1 MHRRSF
7 LTLSALTL
15 AGCGSRPRRLTVA
28 AAANL
33 TNAFDQI
40 GRAFKEESGIEVTF
54 SYGPT
59 AALAKQIE
67 NGAPMDVFAAA
78 DAEHVDDL
86 LVGGHIAPGTRA
98 IYAKGLL
105 AMWAPAGKVK
115 TLADLASPEVKFV
128 AVAQPDLAPYGRAA
142 VDALKAAGLWDTVQ
156 PKVVY
161 ANSVSQAKQLASTGN
176 AEAALTA
183 YSLVFKEEGTVLRV
197 DPKLYAPIE
206 QALGVVANS
215 PHEAEARAFAA
226 FVLGPKGKSI
236 LAENGYAE

>member
-1 MHRRSF
+1 MQRRYF
-7 LTLSALTL
+7 LTLGALTL
-15 AGCGSRPRRLTVA
+15 AGCSNKPRALTVA

-33 TNAFDQI
+33 TETFDQI
-40 GRAFKEESGIEVTF
+40 GRAFKDESGIEVTF

-59 AALAKQIE
+59 GALAKQIE

-78 DAEHVDDL
+78 DTDHVDEL

-105 AMWAPAGKVK
+105 ALWAPAG
-115 TLADLASPEVKFV
+115 TIQALADLASPEVKFV
-128 AVAQPDLAPYGRAA
+128 AIAQPELAPYGKAA
-142 VDALKAAGLWDTVQ
+142 VDALKAAGLWEKVQ

-161 ANSVSQAKQLASTGN
+161 ANSVSQAKQLASTGT
-176 AEAALTA
+176 AEVTLTA
-183 YSLVFKEEGTVLRV
+183 YSLVFKEAGTVQRV

-215 PHEAEARAFAA
+215 PYDAEARAFAA

-236 LAENGYAE
+236 LAENGYGQ

>member
-1 MHRRSF
+1 M
-7 LTLSALTL
+7 
-15 AGCGSRPRRLTVA
+15 A
-28 AAANL
+28 AATNL
-33 TNAFDQI
+33 TDAFDQI
-40 GRAFKEESGIEVTF
+40 GKAFKEESGIEVTF

-78 DAEHVDDL
+78 DTDHVDAL
-86 LVGGHIAPGTRA
+86 LVAGHIAPGTRA

-115 TLADLASPEVKFV
+115 TLADLASPEVKYV
-128 AVAQPDLAPYGRAA
+128 AVAQPALAPYGKAA
-142 VDALKAAGLWDTVQ
+142 VDSLKAAGLWDKVQ
-156 PKVVY
+156 PKIVY
-161 ANSVSQAKQLASTGN
+161 ANSVAQAKQLASTGN
-176 AEAALTA
+176 AEVALTA

-197 DPKLYAPIE
+197 DRKLYGPIE

-215 PHEAEARAFAA
+215 PHDAEARAFAN

-236 LAENGYAE
+236 LSQSGYVE

>member
-1 MHRRSF
+1 MHRRHF
-7 LTLSALTL
+7 LTFSGLVLT
-15 AGCGSRPRRLTVA
+15 GCSIEPRKLTVA

-33 TNAFDQI
+33 TAAFDQV
-40 GRAFKEESGIEVTF
+40 GKAFKEESGIEPTF

-78 DAEHVDDL
+78 DTEHVDQL

-98 IYAKGLL
+98 IYAKGVL
-105 AMWAPAGKVK
+105 AMWAPEAKIR
-115 TLADLASPEVKFV
+115 TLADLALPEVKFV
-128 AVAQPDLAPYGRAA
+128 AIAQPELAPYGRAA
-142 VDALKAAGLWDTVQ
+142 VEALQAAKLWEKVQ

-161 ANSVSQAKQLASTGN
+161 ANSVSQARQMASTGN

-183 YSLVFKEEGTVLRV
+183 YSLVFKDAGTVLRV
-197 DPKLYAPIE
+197 DAKLYAPIE

-215 PHEAEARAFAA
+215 PHDEEARAFAA
-226 FVLGPKGKSI
+226 FVLGPRGKSI
-236 LAENGYAE
+236 LAQNGYAQ